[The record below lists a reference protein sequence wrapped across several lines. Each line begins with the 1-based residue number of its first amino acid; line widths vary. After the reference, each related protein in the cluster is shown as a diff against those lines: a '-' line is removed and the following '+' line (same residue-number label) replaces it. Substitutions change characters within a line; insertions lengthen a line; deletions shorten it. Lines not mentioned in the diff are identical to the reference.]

1 MTAKWPAI
9 EPGKIQAAFRG
20 SLGHFSLDASFAV
33 PARGVTAIFGASGS
47 GKTTVARCLA
57 GLHYLPGSFCTIDGD
72 AWQDE
77 TTFRKTHQRPI
88 GYVFQEASLFS
99 HLTVKRNLLYGAP
112 KDVQTSSHDGIG
124 FDEVIE
130 LLGLARLLD
139 RSPHNLSGG
148 ERQRVAIGRALLSQP
163 KLLLMDEPLSA
174 LDRSTKNEILPFL
187 ERLHARLSLPVF
199 YISHDM
205 SEIERLADHLVLMQ
219 HGHVVGAGPLQV
231 LQSDPSLP
239 LAAARE
245 AAVSPDA
252 TVEGHDPGYGLL
264 TLRVAGGRLLV
275 PAPRVADGT
284 RQRLRIAASDVSIA
298 RAAPDAS
305 SILNVLPA
313 RIVSKS
319 SLGPGEVLVVL
330 SLGTDGRGAQL
341 LARITLRS
349 WDQLGLAEGM
359 NVFAQVKG
367 VSLVSGPD
375 PTGDRPSGPDMTFLE
390 PIPESTLIPD
400 LGTPVAG
407 TSYPEIPS
415 RPSMRDAMIADV
427 HDIDPNHLAAILYRP
442 EDDVDALLA
451 DFASALLRDG
461 ERIGGIVQRNLKDEA
476 GRSNGM
482 LVIDLMTGRDI
493 SISQTVGSSAT
504 ACKLDP
510 AGLADA
516 SLAVSRAIAEGVD
529 LIIVNK
535 FSKQEAAGHGLRSEL
550 AEAIIT
556 GGPVLTAVPEKC
568 LDAWKAFTGD
578 RGTTLLCA
586 PHVIAEWWREVSSRR
601 AGARAAVQGTAL
613 SATIFRSSHRTT

>member
-1 MTAKWPAI
+1 MSTKRLAI
-9 EPGKIQAAFRG
+9 ETGTIQAAFRG
-20 SLGHFSLDASFAV
+20 NLGPFSLDASFVV
-33 PARGVTAIFGASGS
+33 PAKGVTAIFGASGS

-57 GLHYLPGSFCTIDGD
+57 GLHHLPGSFCAIDGD
-72 AWQDE
+72 IWQDE

-99 HLTVKRNLLYGAP
+99 HLTVKRNLLYGTP
-112 KDVQTSSHDGIG
+112 KDAQASSHDGIG
-124 FDEVIE
+124 YDEVID

-163 KLLLMDEPLSA
+163 RLLLMDEPLSA
-174 LDRSTKNEILPFL
+174 LDRPTKNEILPFL

-219 HGHVVGAGPLQV
+219 HGKVIGAGPLQV

-245 AAVSPDA
+245 AAISLDA
-252 TVEGHDPGYGLL
+252 TVESHDPAYGLL
-264 TLRVAGGRLLV
+264 TLRVPGGRLLV
-275 PAPRVADGT
+275 PAPPVAAGK

-298 RAAPDAS
+298 RTAPDTS

-313 RIVSKS
+313 RIASKS
-319 SLGPGEVLVVL
+319 LLGQGEVIVVL
-330 SLGTDGRGAQL
+330 ALGSDGGGMRL

-349 WDQLGLAEGM
+349 WDQLGLAEAM

-367 VSLVSGPD
+367 VSLVSRPD
-375 PTGDRPSGPDMTFLE
+375 AEDCQHVGARLSVLDPS
-390 PIPESTLIPD
+390 PESTLIPD
-400 LGTPVAG
+400 LDAPIARVNC
-407 TSYPEIPS
+407 PEIS
-415 RPSMRDAMIADV
+415 DKLSMRGAMTPDLQ
-427 HDIDPNHLAAILYRP
+427 DINSNQLAAILYRP

-451 DFASALLRDG
+451 GFADALMRNG
-461 ERIGGIVQRNLKDEA
+461 ERVGGVVQRNLRDEA
-476 GRSNGM
+476 GRPNGM
-482 LVIDLMTGRDI
+482 LVVDLMNGREV
-493 SISQTVGSSAT
+493 SICQPLGRGAT

-510 AGLADA
+510 AGLAEA
-516 SLAVSRAIAEGVD
+516 SLAVSHAIAENAA

-550 AEAIIT
+550 AEAIIA

-568 LDAWKAFTGD
+568 LDAWKDFTGD

-586 PHVIAEWWREVSSRR
+586 PHVVHEWWREVALRR
-601 AGARAAVQGTAL
+601 AGADAAMQATTL
-613 SATIFRSSHRTT
+613 SASIFQSSHPTT

>member
-1 MTAKWPAI
+1 MTANKS
-9 EPGKIQAAFRG
+9 GQIQASFRG
-20 SLGHFSLDASFAV
+20 NLGNFSLDASFAV
-33 PARGVTAIFGASGS
+33 PATGVTAIFGPSGC

-57 GLHYLPGSFCTIDGD
+57 GLQYLPESFCTIDGEI
-72 AWQDE
+72 WQSKSS
-77 TTFRKTHQRPI
+77 FRRTHQRSV

-99 HLTVKRNLLYGAP
+99 HLSVKSNLLYGAP
-112 KDVQTSSHDGIG
+112 RDVAVSKADGIG

-130 LLGLARLLD
+130 LLGLAKLLD

-174 LDRSTKNEILPFL
+174 LDRRTKNEILPFL
-187 ERLHARLSLPVF
+187 ERLHERLSLPVF

-219 HGHVVGAGPLQV
+219 HGHVVAAGPLQV

-239 LAAARE
+239 LAGARD
-245 AAVSPDA
+245 AAVSLDA
-252 TVEGHDPGYGLL
+252 TVEAHDAAYGLL

-275 PAPRVADGT
+275 PAPPVAAGK

-298 RAAPDAS
+298 RAAPNAS

-313 RIVSKS
+313 RIVSQS
-319 SLGPGEVLVVL
+319 MLGHGEVIVVL
-330 SLGTDGRGAQL
+330 VLGTDGRSTQL

-375 PTGDRPSGPDMTFLE
+375 TTDDQTAGSGMTFLE

-400 LGTPVAG
+400 LGTPIAG
-407 TSYPEIPS
+407 TNYPEIPS
-415 RPSMRDAMIADV
+415 QPSTRGAMIADF
-427 HDIDPNHLAAILYRP
+427 HDINPNHLAAILYRP

-451 DFASALLRDG
+451 DFANALLRDG

-476 GRSNGM
+476 GRLNGM

-493 SISQTVGSSAT
+493 SICQPLGSSAT

-510 AGLADA
+510 AGLAEA
-516 SLAVSRAIAEGVD
+516 SLAVSRAIAEDVE

-550 AEAIIT
+550 AEAVIA

-568 LDAWKAFTGD
+568 LDAWRDFTGD

-586 PHVIAEWWREVSSRR
+586 PHVIADWWREVSLRR
-601 AGARAAVQGTAL
+601 AGARAALQAAAL
-613 SATIFRSSHRTT
+613 SAPISRSSHPTT

>member
-1 MTAKWPAI
+1 MKRTAI
-9 EPGKIQAAFRG
+9 ETGTIQAAFRG
-20 SLGHFSLDASFAV
+20 GLGRFSLDASFIV

-57 GLHYLPGSFCTIDGD
+57 GLQYLPGSFCAIDGEI
-72 AWQDE
+72 WQDE
-77 TTFRKTHQRPI
+77 ATFRKTHQRPV

-99 HLTVKRNLLYGAP
+99 HLTVRRNLLFGAP
-112 KDVQTSSHDGIG
+112 KDVQRSNRDGIG
-124 FDEVIE
+124 LDEVIE

-174 LDRSTKNEILPFL
+174 LDRPTKNEILPFL

-245 AAVSPDA
+245 AAVSLDA

-319 SLGPGEVLVVL
+319 PLGPGEVIVVL
-330 SLGTDGRGAQL
+330 SLGIDGSGAQL

-349 WDQLGLAEGM
+349 WDQLGLVEAM

-367 VSLVSGPD
+367 VSLVSGTD
-375 PTGDRPSGPDMTFLE
+375 AAASGAAGPDLTTTLDKFLDGISFASSE
-390 PIPESTLIPD
+390 AMALPESHTRQIKSPGVRRCSELE
-400 LGTPVAG
+400 
-407 TSYPEIPS
+407 TSFPHSP
-415 RPSMRDAMIADV
+415 
-427 HDIDPNHLAAILYRP
+427 
-442 EDDVDALLA
+442 
-451 DFASALLRDG
+451 
-461 ERIGGIVQRNLKDEA
+461 
-476 GRSNGM
+476 
-482 LVIDLMTGRDI
+482 
-493 SISQTVGSSAT
+493 SSA
-504 ACKLDP
+504 
-510 AGLADA
+510 
-516 SLAVSRAIAEGVD
+516 
-529 LIIVNK
+529 
-535 FSKQEAAGHGLRSEL
+535 
-550 AEAIIT
+550 
-556 GGPVLTAVPEKC
+556 
-568 LDAWKAFTGD
+568 
-578 RGTTLLCA
+578 
-586 PHVIAEWWREVSSRR
+586 
-601 AGARAAVQGTAL
+601 
-613 SATIFRSSHRTT
+613 

>member
-1 MTAKWPAI
+1 MKRTAI
-9 EPGKIQAAFRG
+9 ETGTIQAAFRG
-20 SLGHFSLDASFAV
+20 GLGRFSLDASFIV

-57 GLHYLPGSFCTIDGD
+57 GLQYLPGSFCAIDGEI
-72 AWQDE
+72 WQDE
-77 TTFRKTHQRPI
+77 ATFRKTHQRPV

-99 HLTVKRNLLYGAP
+99 HLTVRRNLLFGAP
-112 KDVQTSSHDGIG
+112 KDVQRSNRDGIG
-124 FDEVIE
+124 LDEVIE

-174 LDRSTKNEILPFL
+174 LDRPTKNEILPFL

-245 AAVSPDA
+245 AAVSLDA

-298 RAAPDAS
+298 RTAPEAS

-319 SLGPGEVLVVL
+319 PLGPGEVIVVL
-330 SLGTDGRGAQL
+330 SLGVDGSGAQL

-349 WDQLGLAEGM
+349 WDQLGLVEAM

-367 VSLVSGPD
+367 VSLVSGTD
-375 PTGDRPSGPDMTFLE
+375 TAASGAAGPDLTTTLDKFLDGISFASSE
-390 PIPESTLIPD
+390 AMALPESHTRQIKSPGVRRCSELE
-400 LGTPVAG
+400 
-407 TSYPEIPS
+407 TSFPHSP
-415 RPSMRDAMIADV
+415 
-427 HDIDPNHLAAILYRP
+427 
-442 EDDVDALLA
+442 
-451 DFASALLRDG
+451 
-461 ERIGGIVQRNLKDEA
+461 
-476 GRSNGM
+476 
-482 LVIDLMTGRDI
+482 
-493 SISQTVGSSAT
+493 SSA
-504 ACKLDP
+504 
-510 AGLADA
+510 
-516 SLAVSRAIAEGVD
+516 
-529 LIIVNK
+529 
-535 FSKQEAAGHGLRSEL
+535 
-550 AEAIIT
+550 
-556 GGPVLTAVPEKC
+556 
-568 LDAWKAFTGD
+568 
-578 RGTTLLCA
+578 
-586 PHVIAEWWREVSSRR
+586 
-601 AGARAAVQGTAL
+601 
-613 SATIFRSSHRTT
+613 